1 MILPNRSEDDNGTRT
16 LLNLVNFDL
25 QSQHAREAGGYGGEA
40 GGYGGEAG
48 AYGGEAGGYAREAG
62 GYGDSRRGSSVG
74 A

>member
-48 AYGGEAGGYAREAG
+48 GYAREAG